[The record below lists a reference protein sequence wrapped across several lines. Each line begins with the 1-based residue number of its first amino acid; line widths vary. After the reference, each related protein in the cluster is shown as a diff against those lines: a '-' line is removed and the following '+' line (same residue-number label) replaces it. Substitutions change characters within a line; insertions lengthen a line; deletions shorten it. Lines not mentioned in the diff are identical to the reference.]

1 MMSRSKELS
10 TKVLEYGAAGCA
22 VLLNRTPLYE
32 ELLGAD
38 YPLFA
43 SGGDD
48 ALSALKRAWEDPAV
62 RELAAERCRAASE
75 AFAFERVAA
84 NLEPYLRSAAPR
96 IRLSVGEP
104 QRRLVIAGHD
114 FKFLSGIPDRARAMG
129 AEVREDVWSGHTK
142 HDEAASRQLV
152 EWADVAFCEWCLGN
166 AVWYS
171 QNVRDDQ
178 RLAIRFHRVE
188 RTTDYPAAVDIDRVS
203 SVVFVGPHLLDEAAD
218 RYGWPRERLRL
229 IPNAVDTRA
238 LRREKL
244 PGSAFNLGM
253 IGFVPAIKRI
263 DRALDILEL
272 LRARDRRFR
281 LLVKG
286 KPPWAFPWM
295 RQRDEERRMFQE
307 AYQRIDS
314 APLLRGAVSFEE
326 HGPNIPAFLR
336 KVGVILSTSDWEGH
350 QVALAEGM
358 ASGCVPAILD
368 RLGAREQYDAAWVH
382 NSPDEAA
389 ASILALVESGQFE
402 AEQRRAAEFADSWSL
417 ERIMPLW
424 DEVLGLSDGLPASP
438 QDATF
443 SVVR

>member
-22 VLLNRTPLYE
+22 VILNRTPLYE

-38 YPLFA
+38 YPLYA
-43 SGGDD
+43 TGADETLT
-48 ALSALKRAWEDPAV
+48 ALQRVWEDPEI
-62 RELAAERCRAASE
+62 REHAAERCRQAAE
-75 AFAFERVAA
+75 AFTFERVAA
-84 NLEPYLRSAAPR
+84 NLEPYLRRPTPR
-96 IRLSVGEP
+96 ISLTTGE
-104 QRRLVIAGHD
+104 QRRRLVIAGHD

-129 AEVREDVWSGHTK
+129 AEIREDIWTGHNK
-142 HDEAASRQLV
+142 HDVATSRELL
-152 EWADVAFCEWCLGN
+152 EWAEVVLCEWCLGN

-171 QNVRDDQ
+171 ENVRNDQ

-188 RTTDYPAAVDIDRVS
+188 RTTDYPATVDIERVDA
-203 SVVFVGPHLLDEAAD
+203 VVFVGPHLLEEAEQ
-218 RYGWPRERLRL
+218 RYGWPADKLRL
-229 IPNAVDTRA
+229 VPNAVDVTA

-263 DRALDILEL
+263 DRALDIVEL

-281 LLVKG
+281 LIVKG

-307 AYQRIDS
+307 AYRRIET
-314 APLLRGAVSFEE
+314 APLLRGAVTFEE

-336 KVGVILSTSDWEGH
+336 KVGMIVSTSDYEGH
-350 QVALAEGM
+350 QVAVAEGM
-358 ASGCVPAILD
+358 ASGCIPVVLD
-368 RLGAREQYDAAWVH
+368 RLGAREQYDAPWVH
-382 NSPDEAA
+382 ESPDAAA
-389 ASILALVESGQFE
+389 ASILRLVETGQFE
-402 AEQRRAAEFADSWSL
+402 AEQRRSAEFADRWSL

-424 DEVLGLSDGLPASP
+424 DEVLGLSDGPAAP
-438 QDATF
+438 APDAAL
-443 SVVR
+443 SVAR